1 MQEVE
6 QQSSNSKYIS
16 LIKNLLQ
23 PDEEVELVI
32 VQTRYWP
39 LVSANSI
46 FKPKV
51 IYATNRR
58 VIILARHQLGLVR
71 SYSIFPYRIILA
83 IKPSKGIFLSSIVIG
98 HQGTIPADE
107 IEKNEPKNVSGLRHE
122 DAMRL
127 EHFIN
132 AKIVSLPRNPLTT
145 DEQNQ
150 SETLKHNKGLK
161 CLNCGTMN
169 EMTSD
174 YCSHC
179 GTRL

>member
-1 MQEVE
+1 MQQVE
-6 QQSSNSKYIS
+6 EQSSNSRYIP
-16 LIKNLLQ
+16 LIKDLLQ

-32 VQTRYWP
+32 TQTRYWP
-39 LVSANSI
+39 MVSANSI
-46 FKPKV
+46 FKPK
-51 IYATNRR
+51 IIFATNRR
-58 VIILARHQLGLVR
+58 VIIIARHQLGLVR
-71 SYSIFPYRIILA
+71 SYSIFPYKIIIA
-83 IKPSKGIFLSSIVIG
+83 VKPTRGIFLSSIAIG
-98 HQGTIPADE
+98 HQGSMPSDD

-132 AKIVSLPRNPLTT
+132 AKIVSLPRNPLSAE
-145 DEQNQ
+145 EQAQ
-150 SETLKHNKGLK
+150 SDMLKHSKGLK

-169 EMTSD
+169 ETASD

>member
-1 MQEVE
+1 MQQVE

-16 LIKNLLQ
+16 LINDLLQ
-23 PDEEVELVI
+23 PDEQVELVI

-39 LVSANSI
+39 MVPANSI
-46 FKPKV
+46 FKPKI

-58 VIILARHQLGLVR
+58 VIIIARHQLGLVR
-71 SYSIFPYRIILA
+71 SYSIFPYKIILTV
-83 IKPSKGIFLSSIVIG
+83 KPTKGIFLSSIVIG
-98 HQGTIPADE
+98 HQGSIPSDE
-107 IEKNEPKNVSGLRHE
+107 IEKNEPKAVSGLRRE

-132 AKIVSLPRNPLTT
+132 AKIVALPHSSLSQ
-145 DEQNQ
+145 EQQDQ
-150 SETLKHNKGLK
+150 SDMLKHNKGIR